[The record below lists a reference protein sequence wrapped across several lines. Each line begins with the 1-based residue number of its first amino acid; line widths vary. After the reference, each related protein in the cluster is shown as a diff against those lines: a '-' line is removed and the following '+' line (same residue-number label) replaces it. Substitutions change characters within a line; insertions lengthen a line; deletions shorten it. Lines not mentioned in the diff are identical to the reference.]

1 MWGSGTSAEDL
12 KNNVVNNHM
21 NVAYK
26 VPITKIDVRKLY
38 AFFRYNVRTAD
49 KVEMTL
55 EGTIVWQ
62 IVDVPKMF
70 SQTPDPKGDVWYH
83 VRQRLIQAVSR
94 VTLEQFM
101 NTFSD
106 LTTNV
111 IEDDPYYAERGIQVH
126 EVSVIRYECAN
137 PSDAKVLEQII
148 QETTKRMNDLTAQ
161 NSKNDIQ
168 RALIEGEIALEQQRT
183 TLLQLKA
190 A

>member
-1 MWGSGTSAEDL
+1 MMWGSGTSAEDL
-12 KNNVVNNHM
+12 QNNVVNNKM
-21 NVAYK
+21 DVAYK
-26 VPITKIDVRKLY
+26 VPVTKIDVRKLF

-49 KVEMTL
+49 KVEMML

-94 VTLEQFM
+94 VTLQQFM
-101 NTFSD
+101 DTFSD
-106 LTTNV
+106 LTARV
-111 IEDDPYYAERGIQVH
+111 IEHDDYYDNRGVFVH

-148 QETTKRMNDLTAQ
+148 RE
-161 NSKNDIQ
+161 
-168 RALIEGEIALEQQRT
+168 
-183 TLLQLKA
+183 
-190 A
+190 